1 MKKLLAYLGTVAIVG
16 SGIPSVVAVVH
27 SHKNIKLNIQLKI
40 IFKILGLLQQEKQDL
55 EKIDDLIILN

>member
-27 SHKNIKLNIQLKI
+27 IIKTLM
-40 IFKILGLLQQEKQDL
+40 
-55 EKIDDLIILN
+55 